1 MRSFC
6 CEGFYDLPVE
16 LKWGEVVC
24 VCMHFPSF
32 QGSWI
37 LILILIRSNNFT
49 AFCNFTEI
57 RSLIRVMLIG
67 VAEEFL

>member
-1 MRSFC
+1 MWSFC

-16 LKWGEVVC
+16 LKWGVC
-24 VCMHFPSF
+24 VCVCVCVCVLHAS
-32 QGSWI
+32 
-37 LILILIRSNNFT
+37 ILILIRSNIFT

-67 VAEEFL
+67 VVE